1 MARPS
6 VKEKRTEEILDA
18 FERCVARYGVEGSTL
33 EKIAEQAG
41 LRRSLLRHYIGNRE
55 ELIEALLERFISRS
69 NTVMAQ
75 MTTLLK
81 DASAAKFIE
90 YLFYEEDGDTSA
102 LVSQP
107 LIVAAAEHENIR
119 IQMTEWGAQFTAQL
133 SNIISGIYPT
143 ISEADLSEIATG
155 IEGIYFNYASFAVLG
170 KSEKMK
176 KASIGAALRL
186 LKTIE
191 N

>member
-75 MTTLLK
+75 MTTLLE

-102 LVSQP
+102 LVSQA

-143 ISEADLSEIATG
+143 ISEADLNEIATG